1 MKIENFKRVGN
12 WYSIEVGNT
21 KYNVIIQ
28 KESNSFTCEPSS
40 VIIFDEKLKLVS
52 PNPDRKN
59 IYDKIESIM
68 NKVDFKYDLIDE
80 ED

>member
-12 WYSIEVGNT
+12 WYSVQVDNT

-28 KESNSFTCEPSS
+28 KERNSFDCEPSS
-40 VIIFDEKLKLVS
+40 VIIFDEEHKLVS
-52 PNPDRKN
+52 PHPDRKN

-68 NKVDFKYDLIDE
+68 NNVDFKYDLIDE